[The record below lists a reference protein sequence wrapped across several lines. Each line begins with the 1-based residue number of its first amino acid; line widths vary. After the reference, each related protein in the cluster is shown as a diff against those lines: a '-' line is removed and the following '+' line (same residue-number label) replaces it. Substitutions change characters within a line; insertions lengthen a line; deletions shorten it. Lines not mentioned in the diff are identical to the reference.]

1 MYNSYTVEVFTDTQ
15 AEALQACKMECI
27 ETINF
32 FFLFS
37 FINIEIEGNPAIEF
51 TNGWKGEKKQIL
63 FVFLK
68 GVSCFLNVNEL
79 SIRINKVCLNQ
90 GFFQSDLLEVWG
102 YIKLSGYRV

>member
-51 TNGWKGEKKQIL
+51 TNG
-63 FVFLK
+63 
-68 GVSCFLNVNEL
+68 
-79 SIRINKVCLNQ
+79 
-90 GFFQSDLLEVWG
+90 
-102 YIKLSGYRV
+102 